1 METFFPCNFLLPAK
15 AFCTLGSIDSL
26 IKFLVKWFAPG
37 QHCFKI
43 CKETYQNLILF
54 MHWIQIFSPYS
65 TIHNVQHLGKIPERE
80 IFSQLIYHP
89 RNMMLK
95 SFVTE
100 LFHERGSGRIINNS
114 REFLDVSIFF
124 SLELQVNQIR
134 KNEEE
139 ARRMVTKGIHDDF
152 SRKLL
157 FSVFAMLSGMY
168 NVIII

>member
-1 METFFPCNFLLPAK
+1 
-15 AFCTLGSIDSL
+15 
-26 IKFLVKWFAPG
+26 
-37 QHCFKI
+37 
-43 CKETYQNLILF
+43 
-54 MHWIQIFSPYS
+54 
-65 TIHNVQHLGKIPERE
+65 
-80 IFSQLIYHP
+80 
-89 RNMMLK
+89 MMLK

-139 ARRMVTKGIHDDF
+139 ARRMVKKGIHVEF

-157 FSVFAMLSGMY
+157 FSVFAMLSGLY